1 MVKDKVTKDDLMK
14 FNVGDQKVFT
24 MPSWNLA
31 RSAQSYANQMK
42 KATLGTKDQREF
54 SAVIGDPDP
63 ETGRCGVTITRI
75 A

>member
-1 MVKDKVTKDDLMK
+1 MVKEKVTKDDLMK

-24 MPSWNLA
+24 LPSWNLA

-42 KATLGTKDQREF
+42 KATLGTKFQREF
-54 SAVIGDPDP
+54 SAVVGDPDP
-63 ETGRCGVTITRI
+63 DTGRCGVTITRI

>member
-1 MVKDKVTKDDLMK
+1 MVVDKVTKPMLFK
-14 FNVGDQKVFT
+14 LNVGDMKTFT
-24 MPSWNLA
+24 LPNYNLA
-31 RSAQSYANQMK
+31 RSAQSYAHQQK

>member
-24 MPSWNLA
+24 LPSWNLA

-42 KATLGTKDQREF
+42 KATLGTRDQREF

-63 ETGRCGVTITRI
+63 NTGRCGVTITRI

>member
-1 MVKDKVTKDDLMK
+1 MK
-14 FNVGDQKVFT
+14 FNVGDQKAFT
-24 MPSWNLA
+24 LPSWNLA

>member
-14 FNVGDQKVFT
+14 FGVGDQKVYT
-24 MPSWNLA
+24 LPSWGKA

-42 KATLGTKDQREF
+42 KATAGTACPMEF
-54 SAVIGDPDP
+54 KAVVGDPIP
-63 ETGRCGVTITRI
+63 GSGQCSVTITRV

>member
-24 MPSWNLA
+24 LPTFGKA
-31 RSAQSYANQMK
+31 RSAQSYANQQK
-42 KATLGTKDQREF
+42 KATMGTKDQREF
-54 SAVIGDPDP
+54 SAIIGDPDP
-63 ETGRCGVTITRI
+63 DTGRCGVTITRI

>member
-24 MPSWNLA
+24 LPNFGKA

-42 KATLGTKDQREF
+42 KATAGTANPMTFK
-54 SAVIGDPDP
+54 AVLGDPIP
-63 ETGRCGVTITRI
+63 ETGQCSVTITRL